1 MYCAKRL
8 VQNGKLPYT
17 RRVRTTIE
25 IKMSEAIHK
34 VGVIG
39 AGTMG
44 AGIAGL
50 CAATGVD
57 VILLDLQT
65 ETAQKAIDRLTSG
78 KRPAITEDQAKLIT
92 AGSLESDLKSLEGC
106 DWICEA
112 VVEDLKIKRDL
123 FAKLEPIRKDGSI
136 LTTNTS
142 GIPLNEIYT
151 DMPERM
157 QKDIA
162 VTHFFNPVH
171 LMRLVEL
178 VPGSKTDP
186 AVISRL
192 AEFMSGPLGK
202 GVVYA
207 KDTVN
212 FIGNR
217 IGCNWMLSGLHKAA
231 SSGLSMETADA
242 LMSKPVGLPPTG
254 LYGLIDLI
262 GLDVMDFVAKNLEK
276 NLPANDAGREF
287 LTMPPAELTMLKNGQ
302 LGRKTG
308 GGFYK
313 LIKSDTGE
321 KSMEV
326 FDLSSQSWRPM
337 SPASLDTTHQN
348 IKTLMFSNDAE
359 GKFAWDLMASTLSYS
374 SSLVPEISNDIVNV
388 DRAMRW
394 GFAWAQGPFEML
406 DAIGPKQFAEKYEA
420 NGRAVDGML
429 KVLLDSGKDT
439 FYAGNTYLT
448 TAGEYE
454 EMPAE

>member
-151 DMPERM
+151 
-157 QKDIA
+157 
-162 VTHFFNPVH
+162 
-171 LMRLVEL
+171 
-178 VPGSKTDP
+178 
-186 AVISRL
+186 
-192 AEFMSGPLGK
+192 
-202 GVVYA
+202 
-207 KDTVN
+207 
-212 FIGNR
+212 
-217 IGCNWMLSGLHKAA
+217 LS
-231 SSGLSMETADA
+231 
-242 LMSKPVGLPPTG
+242 
-254 LYGLIDLI
+254 LIHI
-262 GLDVMDFVAKNLEK
+262 
-276 NLPANDAGREF
+276 
-287 LTMPPAELTMLKNGQ
+287 
-302 LGRKTG
+302 
-308 GGFYK
+308 
-313 LIKSDTGE
+313 
-321 KSMEV
+321 
-326 FDLSSQSWRPM
+326 
-337 SPASLDTTHQN
+337 
-348 IKTLMFSNDAE
+348 
-359 GKFAWDLMASTLSYS
+359 
-374 SSLVPEISNDIVNV
+374 
-388 DRAMRW
+388 
-394 GFAWAQGPFEML
+394 
-406 DAIGPKQFAEKYEA
+406 
-420 NGRAVDGML
+420 
-429 KVLLDSGKDT
+429 
-439 FYAGNTYLT
+439 
-448 TAGEYE
+448 
-454 EMPAE
+454 

>member
-1 MYCAKRL
+1 
-8 VQNGKLPYT
+8 
-17 RRVRTTIE
+17 
-25 IKMSEAIHK
+25 MSEAIK
-34 VGVIG
+34 NVGVIG

-50 CAATGVD
+50 CAATGVN
-57 VILLDLQT
+57 VTLLDLET
-65 ETAQKAIDRLTSG
+65 ETAQKAIERLMSG

-92 AGSLESDLKSLEGC
+92 PGSLKTDLQSLENC
-106 DWICEA
+106 DWLCEA
-112 VVEDLKIKRDL
+112 VVEDVNIKRDL
-123 FAKLEPIRKDGSI
+123 FSKLETVRKDGSV

-142 GIPLNEIYT
+142 GIPLRDIYK

-171 LMRLVEL
+171 LMKLVEL

-186 AVISRL
+186 SAITRL
-192 AEFMSGPLGK
+192 ADYLSGPMGK

-231 SSGLSMETADA
+231 YSGLSMETVDA
-242 LMSKPVGLPPTG
+242 LMSKPIGLPPTG

-262 GLDVMDFVAKNLEK
+262 GLDVMDFVAKNLEQ
-276 NLPANDAGREF
+276 NLPKDDAGRDY
-287 LTMPPAELTMLKNGQ
+287 LKMPDAENAMLAAGQ

-313 LIKSDTGE
+313 LTKSDSGE

-337 SPASLDTTHQN
+337 SPADLDARHQN
-348 IKTLMFSNDAE
+348 IKTLMFSDDAE
-359 GKFAWDLMASTLSYS
+359 GKFAWDLMSSTLGYS
-374 SSLVPEISNDIVNV
+374 SSLVPEISKDIVNV

-394 GFAWAQGPFEML
+394 GFAWAEGPFEML
-406 DAIGPKQFAEKYEA
+406 DAIGPAQFAEKYA
-420 NGRAVDGML
+420 GAGNNVDGML
-429 KVLLDSGKDT
+429 KVLLDSGKES
-439 FYAGNTYLT
+439 FYSGNKYLGT
-448 TAGEYE
+448 DGEYHE
-454 EMPAE
+454 IPGE

>member
-1 MYCAKRL
+1 
-8 VQNGKLPYT
+8 
-17 RRVRTTIE
+17 
-25 IKMSEAIHK
+25 MSEAIK
-34 VGVIG
+34 NVGVIG

-50 CAATGVD
+50 CAATGAN
-57 VILLDLQT
+57 VILLDLET
-65 ETAQKAIDRLTSG
+65 ETAEKAIGRLTSG
-78 KRPAITEDQAKLIT
+78 KRPAITEEQAKLIKP
-92 AGSLESDLKSLEGC
+92 GSLKSDLQSLDSC
-106 DWICEA
+106 DWLCEA
-112 VVEDLKIKRDL
+112 VVEDVDIKRDL
-123 FAKLEPIRKDGSI
+123 FTKLEAIRKDNSV

-142 GIPLNEIYT
+142 GIPLRDIYK

-171 LMRLVEL
+171 MMKLVEL
-178 VPGSKTDP
+178 VPGSNTNP
-186 AVISRL
+186 AAISRL
-192 AEFMSGPLGK
+192 AGFLSGPMGK

-231 SSGLSMETADA
+231 ESGLTMETVDA

-262 GLDVMDFVAKNLEK
+262 GLDVMDFVAKNLEQ
-276 NLPANDAGREF
+276 NLPSDDAGREY
-287 LTMPPAELTMLKNGQ
+287 LTMPETERSMLKSGQ

-313 LIKSDTGE
+313 LIKSDSGE
-321 KSMEV
+321 KSMQV
-326 FDLSSQSWRPM
+326 FDLTSQSWRPM
-337 SPASLDTTHQN
+337 SPATLDAEHQE
-348 IKTLMFSNDAE
+348 IKTLMFSDDAE
-359 GKFAWDLMASTLSYS
+359 GRFAWDIMSATLGYS

-394 GFAWAQGPFEML
+394 GFAWAQGPFELL
-406 DAIGPKQFAEKYEA
+406 DAIGPAQFAEKYAAEG
-420 NGRAVDGML
+420 NTIDGML
-429 KVLLDSGKDT
+429 KVLLDSGKT
-439 FYAGNTYLT
+439 SFYSGNSYLT
-448 TAGEYE
+448 TNGNYE
-454 EMPAE
+454 EIPAE

>member
-1 MYCAKRL
+1 
-8 VQNGKLPYT
+8 
-17 RRVRTTIE
+17 
-25 IKMSEAIHK
+25 MSEAIK
-34 VGVIG
+34 NVGVIG

-50 CAATGVD
+50 CAATGVN
-57 VILLDLQT
+57 VTLLDLET
-65 ETAQKAIDRLTSG
+65 ETAQKAVDRLTSG
-78 KRPAITEDQAKLIT
+78 KRPAITEDQARLIT
-92 AGSLESDLKSLEGC
+92 PGSLKSDLPSLENC
-106 DWICEA
+106 DWLCEA
-112 VVEDLKIKRDL
+112 VIEDVDIKRDL
-123 FAKLEPIRKDGSI
+123 FSKLETIRKDGSV

-142 GIPLNEIYT
+142 GIPLHDIYK
-151 DMPERM
+151 DMPQRM

-171 LMRLVEL
+171 LMKLVEL

-186 AVISRL
+186 AAISRL
-192 AEFMSGPLGK
+192 ADFLSGPMSK

-231 SSGLSMETADA
+231 NAGLSMETVDA

-262 GLDVMDFVAKNLEK
+262 GLDVMDFVAKNLQQ
-276 NLPANDAGREF
+276 NLPADDAGRAY
-287 LTMPPAELTMLKNGQ
+287 LKMPDTELSMLEAGQ

-313 LIKSDTGE
+313 LNKSDTGE

-326 FDLSSQSWRPM
+326 FDLSSRSWRPA
-337 SPASLDTTHQN
+337 SPASLDTEHQD
-348 IKTLMFSNDAE
+348 IKTLVFSDDAE
-359 GKFAWDLMASTLSYS
+359 GKFAWDLMSSTLGYS

-394 GFAWAQGPFEML
+394 GFAWNQGPFEML
-406 DAIGPKQFAEKYEA
+406 DAIGAARFAEKYA
-420 NGRAVDGML
+420 AAGNTIDGML
-429 KVLLDSGKDT
+429 KVLLDSGKAS
-439 FYAGNTYLT
+439 FYTQDKYLGT
-448 TAGEYE
+448 DGEYHPI
-454 EMPAE
+454 PAG

>member
-1 MYCAKRL
+1 
-8 VQNGKLPYT
+8 
-17 RRVRTTIE
+17 
-25 IKMSEAIHK
+25 MSKSIQK
-34 VGVIG
+34 VAVIG

-50 CAATGVD
+50 SAATGIKVT
-57 VILLDLQT
+57 LLDLKK
-65 ETAQKAIDRLTSG
+65 ETAEAAIERLTAG
-78 KRPAITEDQAKLIT
+78 KRPAITTKQAALIT
-92 AGSLESDLKSLEGC
+92 AGSLETDLQAISDC

-123 FAKLEPIRKDGSI
+123 FAKLETIRKDGSI
-136 LTTNTS
+136 ITTNTS
-142 GIPLNEIYT
+142 GIPLADIYA
-151 DMPERM
+151 DMPARL

-178 VPGSKTDP
+178 VPGSKTE
-186 AVISRL
+186 ASVMENM
-192 AEFMSGPLGK
+192 AEFLSGPFGK

-231 SSGLSMETADA
+231 ESGLSMETVDA

-262 GLDVMDFVAKNLEK
+262 GLDIMDSVATNLEA
-276 NLPANDAGREF
+276 NLPADDAGRPY
-287 LTMPPAELTMLKNGQ
+287 LKMPAAELGMLKQGQ

-321 KSMEV
+321 KSMQV
-326 FDLSSQSWRPM
+326 FDLK
-337 SPASLDTTHQN
+337 SLDWRAMQAATLEAEHN
-348 IKTLMFSNDAE
+348 DIATLMFCDDAE
-359 GKFAWDLMASTLSYS
+359 GKFAWDLMSSTLNYS
-374 SSLVPEISNDIVNV
+374 SSLVPQISNDIVNV

-394 GFAWAQGPFEML
+394 GFAWAQGPFELL
-406 DAIGPKQFAEKYEA
+406 DAIGPLKFAEKLTA
-420 NGRAVDGML
+420 QGGSIDGML
-429 KVLLDSGKDT
+429 KVLKDSGNET
-439 FYAGNTYLT
+439 FYRRDQYLT
-448 TAGEYE
+448 TSGEYADI
-454 EMPAE
+454 PAE

>member
-1 MYCAKRL
+1 
-8 VQNGKLPYT
+8 
-17 RRVRTTIE
+17 
-25 IKMSEAIHK
+25 MSEAIRK

-50 CAATGVD
+50 CAATGVE

-65 ETAQKAIDRLTSG
+65 ETASKAIERLTSG
-78 KRPAITEDQAKLIT
+78 KRPAITAEQAKLIT
-92 AGSLESDLKSLEGC
+92 AASLETDLKTLDDC
-106 DWICEA
+106 DWLCEA
-112 VVEDLKIKRDL
+112 VVEDLSIKRDL
-123 FAKLEPIRKDGSI
+123 FAKLEAIRKDGSV

-142 GIPLNEIYT
+142 GIPLSDIYA

-178 VPGSKTDP
+178 VPGSKTDS
-186 AVISRL
+186 AIIAKL
-192 AEFMSGPLGK
+192 AAFLSGPLGK

-217 IGCNWMLSGLHKAA
+217 IGCNWMLSGLHKGAE
-231 SSGLSMETADA
+231 SGLTMETVDA

-262 GLDVMDFVAKNLEK
+262 GLDIMDFVAKNLEQ
-276 NLPANDAGREF
+276 NLPADDAGRAY
-287 LTMPPAELTMLKNGQ
+287 LKMPAPELAMLKSGQ

-321 KSMEV
+321 KSLEV
-326 FDLSSQSWRPM
+326 FDLSSQAWRPM
-337 SPASLDTTHQN
+337 SPASLDTEHQD
-348 IKTLMFSNDAE
+348 IKSLMFSDDAE
-359 GKFAWDLMASTLSYS
+359 GKFAWDLMSSTLGYS
-374 SSLVPEISNDIVNV
+374 SSLVPEISDDIVNV

-406 DAIGPKQFAEKYEA
+406 DAIGPAQFAEKYAA
-420 NGRAVDGML
+420 NGGNVDGML
-429 KVLLDSGKDT
+429 KVLLDSGNEN
-439 FYAGNTYLT
+439 FYVGNSYLT
-448 TAGEYE
+448 TDGDYKEL
-454 EMPAE
+454 PAE